1 MFVFIKRNMKV
12 FIRDKVAFFLSLLSV
27 IILLILYK
35 IFLAQLQ
42 IDGIKEAMNVKSAP
56 SDVIKLVN
64 IWLNAGLITIT
75 CMTSTLGA
83 YGVSV
88 EDREYA
94 RTDDFKITTLGETKL
109 EISYMIS
116 AIVIGFFI
124 TLILYILGTV
134 ILIGGDGLLIG
145 IIPTIQVMFLIL
157 IGCTLSL
164 TLIYPFMCFIKTTT
178 QFATFSTI
186 IGTAIGFLTGV
197 YISIGSLSKS
207 VGNLVTWFP
216 LTQISAILKQTLMSS
231 TLKEVFHNA
240 PKSIRLSYEYD
251 YGVILRFPD
260 NTDITNMQI
269 WLYILMIFLIFIVL
283 DIIITHLVN
292 KHGN

>member
-35 IFLAQLQ
+35 VFLAQLQ

-56 SDVIKLVN
+56 SNVIKLVN

-94 RTDDFKITTLGETKL
+94 RTDDFKITTLGEAKL

-116 AIVIGFFI
+116 AILIGFFI
-124 TLILYILGTV
+124 TLILYILGTI

-145 IIPTIQVMFLIL
+145 IMPTIKVMLLIL

-197 YISIGSLSKS
+197 YISIGAMSRS

-216 LTQISAILKQTLMSS
+216 LTPISAILKQTLMSA
-231 TLKEVFHNA
+231 TLKEVFNGA
-240 PKSIRLSYEYD
+240 PKSIRLNYEYD

-260 NTDITNMQI
+260 KTDITNAQI
-269 WLYILMIFLIFIVL
+269 WLYILIIFFLKFS
-283 DIIITHLVN
+283 
-292 KHGN
+292 

>member
-1 MFVFIKRNMKV
+1 
-12 FIRDKVAFFLSLLSV
+12 
-27 IILLILYK
+27 
-35 IFLAQLQ
+35 
-42 IDGIKEAMNVKSAP
+42 MNVKSAP